1 MNFVLTVKNLSKSY
15 GGQVL
20 FADVSFN
27 INPGEKVGL
36 VGRNG
41 YGKTT
46 LLRLVQGEELP
57 DSGEITIP
65 NGYRLGYLEQH
76 LAFSQPTLLAEA
88 CLGLPKERK
97 DEEWRVEKILMGLG
111 FRREDFNR
119 APGEFSGGFQIRLN
133 LAKVLAGDVD
143 LLLLDEPT
151 NYLDLPSL
159 RWLTG
164 LLKNWQHE
172 LILITHDR
180 GFMDQVITHTL
191 GIHRQRIRKVPGDS
205 SKYYEQLVKEEE
217 IYEKT
222 RLNEEK
228 KRRAAEVFINRF
240 RYKATLSSRVQSR
253 IKALEKKGR
262 MEKLAPVEELEFSFS
277 SAPMPGKVLLAA
289 GGLDF
294 SYHGKEPLLISDFKL
309 SIKKDDKIAVIG
321 KNGKGKSTLMKLLAG
336 ELTPL
341 GGEIRKHPLLQTG
354 YYCQTNV
361 SELDPEKTIL
371 EEILSVN
378 PACTE
383 QQARNISGL
392 LMFEGDAALKKI
404 SVLSGGERSRVLLGK
419 ILVTPVNLLLLDEP
433 TNHLDMESADA
444 LLAAL
449 DAFDGA
455 VVMVTHNEMFLQT
468 LANRLIVFDRGG
480 VFLYEGDY
488 RGFLADIGWKDEEQ
502 DGGGPEAAG
511 KNRRPARDTH
521 DRRSLRRERANTVQ
535 EKSAV
540 LRPLAAE
547 IERIET
553 AISRLEEE
561 SARNLEF
568 LAEASLK
575 GDGEEIAAGAKRR
588 AELDTE
594 LETLYDRLAKVTA
607 EYEKKSAEYE
617 ARLNNLLPAD

>member
-1 MNFVLTVKNLSKSY
+1 
-15 GGQVL
+15 
-20 FADVSFN
+20 
-27 INPGEKVGL
+27 
-36 VGRNG
+36 
-41 YGKTT
+41 
-46 LLRLVQGEELP
+46 
-57 DSGEITIP
+57 
-65 NGYRLGYLEQH
+65 
-76 LAFSQPTLLAEA
+76 
-88 CLGLPKERK
+88 
-97 DEEWRVEKILMGLG
+97 
-111 FRREDFNR
+111 
-119 APGEFSGGFQIRLN
+119 
-133 LAKVLAGDVD
+133 
-143 LLLLDEPT
+143 
-151 NYLDLPSL
+151 
-159 RWLTG
+159 
-164 LLKNWQHE
+164 
-172 LILITHDR
+172 
-180 GFMDQVITHTL
+180 
-191 GIHRQRIRKVPGDS
+191 
-205 SKYYEQLVKEEE
+205 
-217 IYEKT
+217 
-222 RLNEEK
+222 
-228 KRRAAEVFINRF
+228 
-240 RYKATLSSRVQSR
+240 
-253 IKALEKKGR
+253 
-262 MEKLAPVEELEFSFS
+262 
-277 SAPMPGKVLLAA
+277 
-289 GGLDF
+289 
-294 SYHGKEPLLISDFKL
+294 
-309 SIKKDDKIAVIG
+309 
-321 KNGKGKSTLMKLLAG
+321 MKLLAG

-540 LRPLAAE
+540 CGR
-547 IERIET
+547 
-553 AISRLEEE
+553 SRLR
-561 SARNLEF
+561 SNGLKRPFPVWRRNPPV
-568 LAEASLK
+568 
-575 GDGEEIAAGAKRR
+575 
-588 AELDTE
+588 
-594 LETLYDRLAKVTA
+594 TLNSWPRL
-607 EYEKKSAEYE
+607 
-617 ARLNNLLPAD
+617 R

>member
-1 MNFVLTVKNLSKSY
+1 MLTVKNLSKSY
-15 GGQVL
+15 GAQLL
-20 FADVSFN
+20 FTDVSFN
-27 INPGEKVGL
+27 INPGEKIGL

-41 YGKTT
+41 HGKTT
-46 LLRLVQGEELP
+46 LLRLIQGEELP
-57 DSGEITIP
+57 DTGEIIIP

-76 LAFSQPTLLAEA
+76 LAFREPTLLAEA

-97 DEEWRVEKILMGLG
+97 DEVWQVEKVLMGLG
-111 FRREDFNR
+111 FRREDFTR

-133 LAKVLAGDVD
+133 LAKVLVSGVN
-143 LLLLDEPT
+143 LLMLDEPT

-164 LLKNWQHE
+164 LLKNWPNE

-191 GIHRQRIRKVPGDS
+191 GIHRQRVRKLPGGS
-205 SKYYEQLVKEEE
+205 SKYYEQMVKEEE

-228 KRRAAEVFINRF
+228 KRRAAEAFINRF

-262 MEKLAPVEELEFSFS
+262 MEKLASIEELEFSFP
-277 SAPMPGKVLLAA
+277 SAPMPGKIILEA

-294 SYHGKEPLLISDFKL
+294 SYDGKEPLLISDFKL
-309 SIKKDDKIAVIG
+309 TIKKNDKIAVIG

-341 GGEIRKHPLLQTG
+341 RGEIRKHPLLQTG
-354 YYCQTNV
+354 YFNQTNV
-361 SELDPEKTIL
+361 SGLDPGKTVL
-371 EEILSVN
+371 EEILAVN

-383 QQARNISGL
+383 QQARNIAGL

-404 SVLSGGERSRVLLGK
+404 SVLSGGERSRVILGK

-455 VVMVTHNEMFLQT
+455 VVIVTHNEMFLQS
-468 LANRLIVFDRGG
+468 LANRLIVFDRGR
-480 VFLYEGDY
+480 VFLYEGGY
-488 RGFLADIGWKDEEQ
+488 QSFLMDIGWEDEEA
-502 DGGGPEAAG
+502 DRGGPEAAG
-511 KNRRPARDTH
+511 KNRRPARDPN
-521 DRRSLRRERANTVQ
+521 DRRNLRRERANTIQ

-553 AISRLEEE
+553 AITRLEEE
-561 SARNLEF
+561 TACNLEF

-575 GDGEEIAAGAKRR
+575 GNGEEIAAGAKRR
-588 AELDTE
+588 AELETE
-594 LETLYDRLAKVTA
+594 LEALYNRLAEVTA
-607 EYEKKSAEYE
+607 EYEEKSAEYE
-617 ARLNNLLPAD
+617 ARLKNLLPID